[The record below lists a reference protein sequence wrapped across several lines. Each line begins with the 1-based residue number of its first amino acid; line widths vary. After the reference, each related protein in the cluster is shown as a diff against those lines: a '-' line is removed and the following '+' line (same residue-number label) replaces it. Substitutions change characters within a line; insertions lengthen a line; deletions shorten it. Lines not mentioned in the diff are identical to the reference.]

1 MFSSQV
7 VNMFILS
14 VKSDILKRGSMG
26 TDSLGSRSFWYLV
39 LAVFGTCASFGFI
52 LQHQKFIT
60 L

>member
-26 TDSLGSRSFWYLV
+26 TDSLGSRRT
-39 LAVFGTCASFGFI
+39 AVFGTWC

>member
-14 VKSDILKRGSMG
+14 VKLDILKRGCMG
-26 TDSLGSRSFWYLV
+26 TDSLGRRRT
-39 LAVFGTCASFGFI
+39 AVFGTCASFGFI